1 MAQESVYRKLDN
13 ESDLRNILDDF
24 YAKAKQAIEQGTLP
38 KFKNLL
44 EISKSEPVILTAI
57 HNIKRNHGSMTAGT
71 DGKTIRDVLE
81 KQYPEVI
88 QMVHNNL
95 DNYQPQLLRRVWIPK
110 PGKTEKRPLGIP
122 AIVDR
127 VIQEILRIILEPI
140 LEAQFFAHSYG
151 FRPMRDAHVALER
164 VTNIAHDT
172 GYHWIIEGDIKGCFD
187 HINHTR
193 LIKQLWHM
201 GIHDR
206 RVLMIIKKMLKAG
219 VMEEMTTTDLGT
231 PQGG

>member
-1 MAQESVYRKLDN
+1 
-13 ESDLRNILDDF
+13 
-24 YAKAKQAIEQGTLP
+24 
-38 KFKNLL
+38 
-44 EISKSEPVILTAI
+44 
-57 HNIKRNHGSMTAGT
+57 MTAGT
-71 DGKTIRDVLE
+71 DGKTIRDILE
-81 KQYPEVI
+81 KQYPGVI
-88 QMVHNNL
+88 QMVYNNL
-95 DNYQPQLLRRVWIPK
+95 DNDQPQLLRRVWIPK

-140 LEAQFFAHSYG
+140 LEAQFFTHSYG
-151 FRPMRDAHVALER
+151 FRPMRDAHMALER
-164 VTNIAHDT
+164 ITDISHKT

-219 VMEEMTTTDLGT
+219 VMKEMTTTDLGT
-231 PQGG
+231 P